1 MQREKKKKRKLRFKA
16 LLIIILLLYLF
27 FAVIYY
33 FINKPIKNI
42 EINGNNYLK
51 DNYIIN
57 YLDINN
63 KSIFK
68 INKKNIQNKLLEL
81 ELIEDVKVTKNYFGK
96 LKIDIKE
103 GNALFYNLLNNSLV
117 LSEGKEIKMDNYE
130 DAFLG
135 IPILVNEVPKEI
147 YDELINKITRVNKN
161 ILASVSEILYNPS
174 KVGDKIVDDK
184 RFKLLMNDGN
194 IVFINTVNIEKF
206 NDYLEIYEGI
216 VSKNGNIK
224 GCLYLDSISENNHFN
239 NCIESS
245 E

>member
-1 MQREKKKKRKLRFKA
+1 MKEKKNKKRKIRLKG
-16 LLIIILLLYLF
+16 LLIVGLFLYLMGS
-27 FAVIYY
+27 VIYY
-33 FINKPIKNI
+33 LWKTPIKNI
-42 EINGNNYLK
+42 KIEGNNYLK

>member
-194 IVFINTVNIEKF
+194 IVFINTVNI
-206 NDYLEIYEGI
+206 
-216 VSKNGNIK
+216 
-224 GCLYLDSISENNHFN
+224 
-239 NCIESS
+239 
-245 E
+245 